1 MAQGST
7 QLRLGSGTNTVGAAF
22 LRNPGDSANMGDGTN
37 PVRIDPTGTT
47 TQPVSGTVAATQSGT
62 WNINN
67 VSGTVSLPTG
77 AATAANQSTEITA
90 LQLLDDIV
98 ASEGGAFTKVAT
110 IGGELD
116 DTSTTA
122 ASEDTVSPVR
132 ITAQRAMHTN
142 LRDASGTE
150 IATAS
155 NPVRIDPTGTTPQP
169 VTQSGTWNI
178 TNVSGTVSLPTGAS
192 TLAEQQTQTTSLQL
206 IDDTVHATNA
216 AFSKANA
223 IAGQLD
229 DASTTAATED
239 NVAPVRITAQ
249 RAVHMNL
256 RNVAGTEMGTSSNP
270 LQVSLANTG
279 ANATPITDN
288 ITQINGVSA
297 LAGNGVTGTGSLRVT
312 IASDNTAFSVNA
324 SGTKTNNNAAPG
336 ATNFGTLPGIA
347 TAGTQAWTEG
357 NQVALSTDLSGNT
370 RIVANDETA
379 SGNITTQNLVPTG
392 TATANSAVEISIVG
406 KSLVAIQVTGTY
418 TGALTPQVTV
428 NGTTWVSAEGGS
440 VLLNMASGAY
450 SATISSATQGIFIFD
465 CAGFNKFRIS
475 ANAAVTGTAAVT
487 LRASAATGMV
497 SLDNALPAGTASIG
511 NIGTVSTVT
520 TVSTLTGAGVA
531 HDGADSGN
539 PHKMGARATN
549 VEIASVSAN
558 NDRTDL
564 VATMT
569 GKLIVQPFSNPEN
582 LVSGAITTA
591 MTGITSTSLIAAPGA
606 GLRNYIT
613 QITVSNSHATVGT
626 DVVIQDGSGGT
637 TLYTI
642 PATANYGGATIT
654 FPVPLRQPTTNT
666 ALYCANVTTGS
677 SIKVSAS
684 GYKAA

>member
-1 MAQGST
+1 MSYNPNNPNGQAAMAAS
-7 QLRLGSGTNTVGAAF
+7 S
-22 LRNPGDSANMGDGTN
+22 
-37 PVRIDPTGTT
+37 PVVVASDQTAI
-47 TQPVSGTVAATQSGT
+47 PVSAASLP
-62 WNINN
+62 
-67 VSGTVSLPTG
+67 LPTG
-77 AATAANQSTEITA
+77 AATEAT
-90 LQLLDDIV
+90 L
-98 ASEGGAFTKVAT
+98 AT
-110 IGGELD
+110 IL
-116 DTSTTA
+116 
-122 ASEDTVSPVR
+122 
-132 ITAQRAMHTN
+132 
-142 LRDASGTE
+142 
-150 IATAS
+150 
-155 NPVRIDPTGTTPQP
+155 
-169 VTQSGTWNI
+169 TQS
-178 TNVSGTVSLPTGAS
+178 
-192 TLAEQQTQTTSLQL
+192 
-206 IDDTVHATNA
+206 DFDT
-216 AFSKANA
+216 
-223 IAGQLD
+223 
-229 DASTTAATED
+229 
-239 NVAPVRITAQ
+239 
-249 RAVHMNL
+249 M
-256 RNVAGTEMGTSSNP
+256 
-270 LQVSLANTG
+270 
-279 ANATPITDN
+279 
-288 ITQINGVSA
+288 
-297 LAGNGVTGTGSLRVT
+297 TGSLTEAAPASDTASSGLNGRLQRIAQRLTSLIALLPTSLGQKTMANSLGVT
-312 IASDNTAFSVNA
+312 IASDQSTLTTQ
-324 SGTKTNNNAAPG
+324 GGKTNNNAAPG
-336 ATNFGTLPGIA
+336 ATNLGVLPAVANAA
-347 TAGTQAWTEG
+347 TQSWTEG

-406 KSLVAIQVTGTY
+406 KSTVAIQVTGTY

-428 NGTTWVSAEGGS
+428 NGTTWVTAAGAS
-440 VLLNMASGAY
+440 VLINMATGAY
-450 SATISSATQGIFIFD
+450 SATIASATQGIFIFD

-487 LRASAATGMV
+487 LRASASTGMV

-549 VEIASVSAN
+549 VEIAAVSAN

-591 MTGITSTSLIAAPGA
+591 MTGTTSTSLIAAPAA

-626 DVVIQDGSGGT
+626 DVAIQDGSGGT
-637 TLYTI
+637 TIYTI

>member
-1 MAQGST
+1 MSYNPNNPNGQAAMA
-7 QLRLGSGTNTVGAAF
+7 N
-22 LRNPGDSANMGDGTN
+22 SA
-37 PVRIDPTGTT
+37 PVVVASDQSAI
-47 TQPVSGTVAATQSGT
+47 PVSGTVAVTSATLATTAKQDTG
-62 WNINN
+62 NA
-67 VSGTVSLPTG
+67 SLSSIDTKTPALG
-77 AATAANQSTEITA
+77 QALAADSVPVVLTAA
-90 LQLLDDIV
+90 QL
-98 ASEGGAFTKVAT
+98 
-110 IGGELD
+110 
-116 DTSTTA
+116 
-122 ASEDTVSPVR
+122 
-132 ITAQRAMHTN
+132 
-142 LRDASGTE
+142 
-150 IATAS
+150 
-155 NPVRIDPTGTTPQP
+155 
-169 VTQSGTWNI
+169 
-178 TNVSGTVSLPTGAS
+178 S
-192 TLAEQQTQTTSLQL
+192 TLTPP
-206 IDDTVHATNA
+206 A
-216 AFSKANA
+216 A
-223 IAGQLD
+223 ITGY
-229 DASTTAATED
+229 ATE
-239 NVAPVRITAQ
+239 TT
-249 RAVHMNL
+249 L
-256 RNVAGTEMGTSSNP
+256 GTRLSESDFDTK
-270 LQVSLANTG
+270 
-279 ANATPITDN
+279 
-288 ITQINGVSA
+288 
-297 LAGNGVTGTGSLRVT
+297 TGSLTEAAPASDTASSGLNGRLQRIAQRLTSLIALLPTSLGQKTMANSLGVA
-312 IASDNTAFSVNA
+312 IASDQSTLTTQ
-324 SGTKTNNNAAPG
+324 GGKTNNNAAPG
-336 ATNFGTLPGIA
+336 DTNLGVLPAVANAAT
-347 TAGTQAWTEG
+347 QSWTEG
-357 NQVALSTDLSGNT
+357 NQAALSVDLSGNT

-428 NGTTWVSAEGGS
+428 NGTTWVSAAGGS

-497 SLDNALPAGTASIG
+497 SLDNALPAGTESIG
-511 NIGTVSTVT
+511 NIATVSTVT

-549 VEIASVSAN
+549 VEISSVSAN

-591 MTGITSTSLIAAPGA
+591 MTGTTSTSLIAAPGA

-626 DVVIQDGSGGT
+626 DVAIQDGSGGT